1 MAGSLE
7 PEPAWPLTA
16 LGSVTRNDNNAHKV
30 GLFRGEE
37 KEFVFNLLIIAVIL
51 PALVLLTAGLSPS
64 LFFSSQFSPEPDS
77 VKFFTD
83 FSSCNL
89 LFLGGFLIFGLPLAT
104 LGCGSSTRGRGALA
118 WSLEF
123 RSPPLPPASVTRE
136 HLSLGA
142 EHALIMLYFSL
153 ALTTN
158 KRECECC
165 KMCCK
170 NSPVQGWQNA
180 LISPPGQSGRVS
192 PHFYYSPIHH
202 IVTETQNAAANRD

>member
-1 MAGSLE
+1 M
-7 PEPAWPLTA
+7 
-16 LGSVTRNDNNAHKV
+16 
-30 GLFRGEE
+30 
-37 KEFVFNLLIIAVIL
+37 LIIAVIL
-51 PALVLLTAGLSPS
+51 PALLVLLTAGLSPS

-83 FSSCNL
+83 FCSSCNL
-89 LFLGGFLIFGLPLAT
+89 LFLGGFLIFGLPGTLDT
-104 LGCGSSTRGRGALA
+104 LGCGSRGWRPLP
-118 WSLEF
+118 WSLAF
-123 RSPPLPPASVTRE
+123 RSPPLPPVSVTRE

-142 EHALIMLYFSL
+142 EHALIMLYFSP

-170 NSPVQGWQNA
+170 NSPVQGCQNA
-180 LISPPGQSGRVS
+180 LISPPGQSARVS
-192 PHFYYSPIHH
+192 PHFYYSPIHQ